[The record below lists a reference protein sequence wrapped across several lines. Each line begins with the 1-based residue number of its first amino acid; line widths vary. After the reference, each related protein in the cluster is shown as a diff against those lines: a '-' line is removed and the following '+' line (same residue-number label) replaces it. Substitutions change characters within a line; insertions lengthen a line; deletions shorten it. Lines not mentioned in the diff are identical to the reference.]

1 MVQAV
6 ELLILSLFSSSQV
19 EELLILIHIEFNIS
33 AAEFVI
39 AAGFVAVYSTAIVIL
54 VRTNIYLF

>member
-19 EELLILIHIEFNIS
+19 EELLILIHIEFNIL

-39 AAGFVAVYSTAIVIL
+39 AALLYLDLSLFTQQQLL
-54 VRTNIYLF
+54 VW